1 MLPST
6 LPKNSENYHS
16 NVRAWWQSNP
26 GAVMSRGHA
35 LITLEFRKLPFKLS
49 VPGGNSTR
57 EYIRQLDVLSEILC
71 VSTKLQTWKCSEDME
86 ARKCGN
92 SSTLRG
98 IVEISTSSWKCK
110 LTVQWNCKS
119 HQNPLKK
126 PRPRSLPYS
135 LSLFH
140 FSHQMSSRSH

>member
-1 MLPST
+1 
-6 LPKNSENYHS
+6 
-16 NVRAWWQSNP
+16 
-26 GAVMSRGHA
+26 MSVGHA
-35 LITLEFRKLPFKLS
+35 LINLEFRKLPFKLS

-57 EYIRQLDVLSEILC
+57 ESVRQLDVLSEILC

-119 HQNPLKK
+119 HQKILSKSPVLG
-126 PRPRSLPYS
+126 LPPTRYHYFTS
-135 LSLFH
+135 AIKR
-140 FSHQMSSRSH
+140 HQEVTKSS

>member
-1 MLPST
+1 
-6 LPKNSENYHS
+6 
-16 NVRAWWQSNP
+16 
-26 GAVMSRGHA
+26 MSMGHA
-35 LITLEFRKLPFKLS
+35 LINMEFRKLPFKLS

-57 EYIRQLDVLSEILC
+57 EYVRQLDVLSEILC
-71 VSTKLQTWKCSEDME
+71 VSTMLQTWKCSEDME

-119 HQNPLKK
+119 HQK
-126 PRPRSLPYS
+126 
-135 LSLFH
+135 
-140 FSHQMSSRSH
+140 SSQKAPS